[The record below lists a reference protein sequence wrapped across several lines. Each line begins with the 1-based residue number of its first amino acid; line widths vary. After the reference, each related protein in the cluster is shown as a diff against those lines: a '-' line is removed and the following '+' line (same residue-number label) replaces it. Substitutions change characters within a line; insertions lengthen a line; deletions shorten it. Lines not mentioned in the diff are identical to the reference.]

1 MNRLPLRK
9 AALAIAAL
17 SLAVSASAQ
26 QIDLPRP
33 SPNASVTQNIGITEV
48 SIHYSRPGVKGRK
61 IWGALVPYGEVWR
74 TGANENTTIRFSTP
88 VKIEGHELPAGLYGL
103 QTLPT
108 AGEWTLILSKDADQ
122 WGAFSYKQEHDA
134 LRVQVKPQPA
144 EMQERMSFDFADL
157 TDTAAKVVLR
167 WEKVAVPFTVEVD
180 TPKLVEAKA
189 KTAIG
194 WRGPY
199 QAASYC
205 MQNNAC
211 LDDAGKWL
219 DASIALDGNFNNYRA
234 KADLLA
240 QKGDRKGAVT
250 YGEKALA
257 AAKTAQG
264 QQAPAADAVSALE
277 KKVSDWKKK

>member
-1 MNRLPLRK
+1 MKKL
-9 AALAIAAL
+9 ALASTLVLAGIAGITAG
-17 SLAVSASAQ
+17 ATAQ

-33 SPNASVTQNIGITEV
+33 SPNASITQNIGITEV

-61 IWGALVPYGEVWR
+61 IWGGLVPYGEVWR

-88 VKIEGHELPAGLYGL
+88 VKVEGHELPAGLYGL
-103 QTLPT
+103 QTIPT

-134 LRVQVKPQPA
+134 LRAQIKPQPA

-157 TDTAAKVVLR
+157 SDTAAKVVLR

-205 MQNNAC
+205 MQNNTC
-211 LDDAGKWL
+211 LDDAGRWL

-240 QKGDRKGAVT
+240 QKGDRKGAAT

-257 AAKTAQG
+257 AARAAQG
-264 QQAPAADAVSALE
+264 QQAPPAEAVAALE
-277 KKVSDWKKK
+277 KKVSDWKK